1 MRLRLPRFL
10 QRTDRYL
17 YDRVTAI
24 GLPVL
29 DPVTPRFVQATD
41 HMAPW
46 LLVSATLAAT
56 GGPRLRR
63 TALRAIAAA
72 GAANAAS
79 SLVKHLVI
87 RSRPDSSRI
96 PPTRRPYRTYG
107 SSSFPSGHTA
117 AAAAFA
123 GGIAVDAPRPLSAVV
138 WAIAGAVALSRVHS
152 GVHYPGDVA
161 GGLAIGSAAAV
172 LSRAVLPARPELVSG
187 ARTVPAGTAAADPD
201 GSGVTVVVN
210 PRSAGTGIGS
220 PSFGDTADRVTR
232 SLPKARI
239 VPLTPDDD
247 MAAVMDEAARASRI
261 LVVSGGDGT
270 ANAGARAAL
279 EHDVPLLVLPTGTL
293 NNFARTLGLSS
304 VETALRAYANGRLAR
319 VDVGEVDGRIFLNTA
334 TFGSHPRLV
343 RRRDRWAPRIGKWP
357 AFGLALWRDLRDV
370 EPTPT
375 RVDGRPVRVWWAFV
389 GNCQYR
395 THGRVPALRERLDD
409 GRLDV
414 RVLGAARISPRWRAL
429 TDVLFGRSR
438 GGQGYS
444 ARLTTG
450 FTLALPAGHRQ
461 ISVDG
466 EVWECGETVRFTKRP
481 AALRVIVAPATD

>member
-1 MRLRLPRFL
+1 MRPHLSRPFSRA
-10 QRTDRYL
+10 DRYL
-17 YDRVTAI
+17 YEKVTAI
-24 GLPVL
+24 GPPAL

-46 LLVSATLAAT
+46 LLVSATLAAV

-79 SLVKHLVI
+79 FVVKNLVT
-87 RSRPDSSRI
+87 RQRPDSSRV
-96 PPTRRPYRTYG
+96 PRARRPYRAYG
-107 SSSFPSGHTA
+107 NSSFPSGHTS

-138 WAIAGAVALSRVHS
+138 WGIAGAVALSRVHS

-161 GGLAIGSAAAV
+161 GGLAIGAATAV
-172 LSRAVLPARPELVSG
+172 LSRALLPARPELVSG
-187 ARTVPAGTAAADPD
+187 ARTVPEGSAGGDPE

-247 MAAVMDEAARASRI
+247 MAAVMDEAARTSGI
-261 LVVSGGDGT
+261 LAVSGGDGT
-270 ANAGARAAL
+270 ANAAARAAL
-279 EHDVPLLVLPTGTL
+279 DHDRPLLVLPTGTL
-293 NNFARTLGLSS
+293 NNFARTLGLTS
-304 VETALRAYANGRLAR
+304 VETALRAYTNGHLAR
-319 VDVGEVDGRIFLNTA
+319 VDVGEADGRVFLNTA

-357 AFGLALWRDLRDV
+357 AFGLALWRDLREV

-375 RVDGRPVRVWWAFV
+375 RIDGRPTRVWWAFV
-389 GNCQYR
+389 GNCRYR
-395 THGRVPALRERLDD
+395 THGRVPAMRERLDD
-409 GRLDV
+409 GCLDV
-414 RVLGAARISPRWRAL
+414 RVLGASRHSPRWHAL
-429 TDVLFGRSR
+429 TDILFDRSR
-438 GGQGYS
+438 GGDGYS
-444 ARLTTG
+444 SRLATEL
-450 FTLALPAGHRQ
+450 TLSLPPGHRHM
-461 ISVDG
+461 SLDG

-481 AALRVIVAPATD
+481 AALRVIVAATP